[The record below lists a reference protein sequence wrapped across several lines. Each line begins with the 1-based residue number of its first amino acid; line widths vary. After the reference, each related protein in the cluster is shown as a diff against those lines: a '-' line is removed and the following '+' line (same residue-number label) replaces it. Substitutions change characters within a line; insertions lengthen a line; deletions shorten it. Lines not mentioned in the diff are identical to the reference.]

1 MKTSKT
7 ETEWQKV
14 CEPFVSTMETAI
26 NTKNDEA
33 SAMQIYADFDAATKD
48 AGTSTSVRNTRKAL
62 LKTMHRSKS
71 YLLRKF
77 VTDKLKTLNFTE
89 AETKDILSPKLFYV

>member
-1 MKTSKT
+1 MMDAA
-7 ETEWQKV
+7 V
-14 CEPFVSTMETAI
+14 
-26 NTKNDEA
+26 NTKRNDA

-62 LKTMHRSKS
+62 LKTMHRSDS
-71 YLLRKF
+71 YPLRKF
-77 VTDKLKTLNFTE
+77 VTDKLKTLNFNE